1 MLRKRLQSLAANRRQ
16 VERNMTKAVRS
27 QGPQRTRR
35 VSASQ
40 IHCARALMALQN
52 GEPTASIR
60 FLATAARKSSD
71 MDIAQQADS
80 VRTWWCSSTLQERTR
95 ITDEAVLTP
104 PERAALTR
112 ARKFLFEADL
122 EAWVDNQNVGK
133 GITPRSAVVLEAAD
147 AMSAGRELPMRAI
160 RKRKCAFQW
169 LRRWRQR
176 WAVHVASM
184 AANEVLPVPQL
195 QEKARRYGRGR
206 RGPGRTPW
214 PTKNQDHGGTV
225 EEKGGHFPAPKL
237 GSRVMLT
244 HKTGPESDPHFSRP
258 ALPSLDPLRSPR
270 GCSAVEVVQLPARKR
285 GDPPKHPPAE
295 HGRD

>member
-184 AANEVLPVPQL
+184 EANEVLPVPQL
-195 QEKARRYGRGR
+195 QEKARRYGRGDG
-206 RGPGRTPW
+206 GPDGPPGQPKTRT
-214 PTKNQDHGGTV
+214 TGERSRK
-225 EEKGGHFPAPKL
+225 KGGIF
-237 GSRVMLT
+237 
-244 HKTGPESDPHFSRP
+244 RP
-258 ALPSLDPLRSPR
+258 QNW
-270 GCSAVEVVQLPARKR
+270 G
-285 GDPPKHPPAE
+285 
-295 HGRD
+295 HG

>member
-1 MLRKRLQSLAANRRQ
+1 MSVSEQAATLRERLHSLAADRRQ
-16 VERNMTKAVRS
+16 VERKMTKAVRS
-27 QGPQRTRR
+27 QGSQRTRR
-35 VSASQ
+35 VTAGQ

-60 FLATAARKSSD
+60 FLATASRKSSD
-71 MDIAQQADS
+71 MDITQQANS
-80 VRTWWCSSTLQERTR
+80 VRTWWRSSTLQERTR

-122 EAWVDNQNVGK
+122 EAWVDTQNVGK

-147 AMSAGRELPMRAI
+147 AMSAGRELQMLAR
-160 RKRKCAFQW
+160 RKRKYAFQW

-184 AANEVLPVPQL
+184 AVNEVLPVPQL
-195 QEKARRYGRGR
+195 QEKARRYEGGR

-214 PTKNQDHGGTV
+214 PAKNQVQGRTV
-225 EEKGGHFPAPKL
+225 GKKGGHFPAP
-237 GSRVMLT
+237 
-244 HKTGPESDPHFSRP
+244 F
-258 ALPSLDPLRSPR
+258 
-270 GCSAVEVVQLPARKR
+270 
-285 GDPPKHPPAE
+285 
-295 HGRD
+295 